1 MLSLRMRDGPLAGE
15 RFEVEGEVVL
25 GRTNA
30 DITIEDPLISRR
42 HAVVRAVDKA
52 LEIEDL
58 GSLNGTVVNSEK
70 LEAPRRL
77 EPGDVIM
84 VGATTIE
91 VEGDPSARSRTVLA
105 ATPPVTVPAAV
116 TAEPTEVVAPLTPP
130 PPAEQPPEPEPEQPA
145 AAEPEQPAAAE
156 PEQPAAVE
164 PEQPAAVEPERP
176 APVEPSPPVEPE
188 RPAAV
193 EPERPA
199 APERPPPVEPR
210 AGEGDELRPVTALFA
225 DIVGSTSLGER
236 LSADE
241 VKVVIGECVTRM
253 CHAVEQFGG
262 DVQSHMG
269 DGIAAFFGVPAAH
282 EDDPERAAR
291 AAIRILDVVG
301 DYAGEVEAAWGI
313 SDFSAR
319 VGINTGEVAV
329 GMVGA
334 ADPRNVTLGDT
345 ANVAARLQS
354 AAEPGNAVVGE
365 ATAKSVLNRFELEP
379 LGEVQVKGRQQPVG
393 AWRLVGLQASTT
405 TLPLSPLVGRLGEMQ
420 RLHSILDELV
430 AGRGQLLMLVG
441 DAGIGKTR
449 LLAEL
454 RALATGRVTW
464 LEGQCL
470 SYGTELLYGPFI
482 EMLRKWIGA
491 EEGEAQLALRTKLR
505 AKLGLLPASQLA
517 DVFPYLARLLSLKLD
532 REDEERQ
539 RNLTPE
545 ELAAEIRRAYST
557 WVAAL
562 ASQGP
567 VVVAIED
574 LHWAD
579 RSTRALAEDLLEL
592 ADIAPILI
600 IAVSRIDPESEGWKL
615 RVRGLTDFPHRAVEL
630 TLGPLDDEAASQ
642 LLASRP
648 QSQSLD
654 ESELAQVVMG
664 AEGNPLYLEEL
675 LNAFVEGKGARRSR
689 TWAPTYTSA
698 RLTPTLESLLLA
710 RIDRLPPEARRLA
723 QVAAIIGRSFPQ
735 RVLEHVAETEN
746 LEGELALLL
755 RADIIRELR
764 RYPEPEYV
772 FRHGLL
778 RQASL
783 SALPAARRRELYGAV
798 GAAFETLFASSLDD
812 YLEVLAN
819 YFARSE
825 DLGRALG
832 YLERAADRAAG
843 LDASKE
849 AAELLNR
856 GLKIA
861 EKLEDNT
868 ATQRIEERI
877 ATLNVSAE

>member
-15 RFEVEGEVVL
+15 RFEVEGELVL

-42 HAVVRAVDKA
+42 HAVVRAVDST

-77 EPGDVIM
+77 VPGDVIM

-91 VEGDPSARSRTVLA
+91 VVGDLSAGSRTVMATSPPMA
-105 ATPPVTVPAAV
+105 APPAAPPEATEIV
-116 TAEPTEVVAPLTPP
+116 TPLTPP
-130 PPAEQPPEPEPEQPA
+130 PVEQAPEPEPSEE
-145 AAEPEQPAAAE
+145 AEPSE
-156 PEQPAAVE
+156 PEA
-164 PEQPAAVEPERP
+164 
-176 APVEPSPPVEPE
+176 APVAPSA
-188 RPAAV
+188 PA
-193 EPERPA
+193 ELRA
-199 APERPPPVEPR
+199 A
-210 AGEGDELRPVTALFA
+210 EGDELRPVTALFS

-301 DYAGEVEAAWGI
+301 DYAREVEAAWGI

-365 ATAKSVLNRFELEP
+365 ATAKSVLHRFELEP
-379 LGEVQVKGRQQPVG
+379 LGEVQVKGRVQPVG

-405 TLPLSPLVGRLGEMQ
+405 TLPLSPLVGRLEEMQ
-420 RLHSILDELV
+420 RLHSIVDELV

-464 LEGQCL
+464 LEGGCV
-470 SYGTELLYGPFI
+470 SFGTELLYGPFI

-491 EEGEAQLALRTKLR
+491 EEGEAELAVRTKLR
-505 AKLGLLPASQLA
+505 AKLGLLPAAQLA
-517 DVFPYLARLLSLKLD
+517 DVFPYLARRLSIKLD
-532 REDEERQ
+532 RGYEERL
-539 RNLTPE
+539 RNLSPE
-545 ELAAEIRRAYST
+545 ELAAEVRRAYST
-557 WVAAL
+557 WIAAL

-567 VVVAIED
+567 VGVAIED
-574 LHWAD
+574 IHWAD
-579 RSTRALAEDLLEL
+579 RSTRMMSS
-592 ADIAPILI
+592 IA
-600 IAVSRIDPESEGWKL
+600 
-615 RVRGLTDFPHRAVEL
+615 T
-630 TLGPLDDEAASQ
+630 TTGPCEASAAIQVLNARRTSAASSSG
-642 LLASRP
+642 LRLR
-648 QSQSLD
+648 
-654 ESELAQVVMG
+654 
-664 AEGNPLYLEEL
+664 
-675 LNAFVEGKGARRSR
+675 RRSSSPR
-689 TWAPTYTSA
+689 
-698 RLTPTLESLLLA
+698 
-710 RIDRLPPEARRLA
+710 
-723 QVAAIIGRSFPQ
+723 
-735 RVLEHVAETEN
+735 
-746 LEGELALLL
+746 
-755 RADIIRELR
+755 
-764 RYPEPEYV
+764 
-772 FRHGLL
+772 
-778 RQASL
+778 
-783 SALPAARRRELYGAV
+783 
-798 GAAFETLFASSLDD
+798 SSLM
-812 YLEVLAN
+812 ERSR
-819 YFARSE
+819 AR
-825 DLGRALG
+825 
-832 YLERAADRAAG
+832 
-843 LDASKE
+843 
-849 AAELLNR
+849 
-856 GLKIA
+856 
-861 EKLEDNT
+861 
-868 ATQRIEERI
+868 
-877 ATLNVSAE
+877 

>member
-15 RFEVEGEVVL
+15 RFEVEGELVL

-42 HAVVRAVDKA
+42 HAVVRAVDST

-77 EPGDVIM
+77 VPGDVIM

-91 VEGDPSARSRTVLA
+91 VVGDLSAGSRTVMATSPPMA
-105 ATPPVTVPAAV
+105 APPAAPPEATEIV
-116 TAEPTEVVAPLTPP
+116 TPLTPP
-130 PPAEQPPEPEPEQPA
+130 PVEQAPEPEPSEE
-145 AAEPEQPAAAE
+145 AEPSE
-156 PEQPAAVE
+156 PEAAPV
-164 PEQPAAVEPERP
+164 ASS
-176 APVEPSPPVEPE
+176 APVEL
-188 RPAAV
+188 RAA
-193 EPERPA
+193 
-199 APERPPPVEPR
+199 
-210 AGEGDELRPVTALFA
+210 EGDELRPVTALFA

-301 DYAGEVEAAWGI
+301 DYAREVEAAWGI

-365 ATAKSVLNRFELEP
+365 ATAKSVLHRFELEP
-379 LGEVQVKGRQQPVG
+379 LGEVQVKGRVQPVG

-405 TLPLSPLVGRLGEMQ
+405 TLPLSPLVGRLEEMQ
-420 RLHSILDELV
+420 RLHSIVDELV

-464 LEGQCL
+464 LEGGCV
-470 SYGTELLYGPFI
+470 SFGTELLYGPFI

-491 EEGEAQLALRTKLR
+491 EEGEAELAVRTKLR
-505 AKLGLLPASQLA
+505 AKLGLLPAAQLA
-517 DVFPYLARLLSLKLD
+517 DVFPYLARLLSIKLD
-532 REDEERQ
+532 RGDEERL
-539 RNLTPE
+539 RNLSPE
-545 ELAAEIRRAYST
+545 ELAAEVRRAYST
-557 WVAAL
+557 WIAAL

-574 LHWAD
+574 IHWAD
-579 RSTRALAEDLLEL
+579 RSTRMLAEDLLEL
-592 ADIAPILI
+592 ADGASILL
-600 IAVSRIDPESEGWKL
+600 IAVSRIDPDSEGWKL
-615 RVRGLTDFPHRAVEL
+615 RVRGLTDFPHRAIEL

-648 QSQSLD
+648 QSQELD

-664 AEGNPLYLEEL
+664 AEGNALYLEEL
-675 LNAFVEGKGARRSR
+675 LNAFVEGKGARRSH
-689 TWAPTYTSA
+689 TWAPTSFTSA

-735 RVLEHVAETEN
+735 RVLEHVARSED

-812 YLEVLAN
+812 YLEVLGN
-819 YFARSE
+819 YFARSQDVE
-825 DLGRALG
+825 RALG
-832 YLERAADRAAG
+832 YLERAGERAAS
-843 LDASKE
+843 LDAPQE
-849 AAELLNR
+849 AAELWKR

-861 EKLEDNT
+861 EKLEDT
-868 ATQRIEERI
+868 AAKQRIEERI
-877 ATLNVSAE
+877 AALNLPAE